1 MSNSNTSESRKKFSI
16 KINKKIF
23 IVIIILIIAAA
34 SGYKIK
40 TSLYADKGLE
50 KIAYTILK
58 LGNSINRINV
68 KGEVKGEDTV
78 KISSEVTFPIKE
90 VNFEEGDR
98 VKKGDILAVLDVSSL
113 EDKIEELES
122 SIKTDD
128 QANAIIVANA
138 KAAYDSALKLSS
150 EENNSDIQNAVSALE
165 VAKTD
170 YENKKNLYEKNKV
183 LFDNGVITE
192 QQLKD
197 CEVAY
202 DTAKSIYEKYT
213 VALDNIKEKVQ
224 LNLTTAKNNYDAA
237 VVKSQDNTKKITVEN
252 LKKDLVHK
260 NVVSTS
266 DGIIISKN
274 AAAGNNSVGTLF
286 EIQDENNTNVVLK
299 VKEIDIQ
306 KISINQKVEMKTDSM
321 GDSIINGQVI
331 DIHDIACDD
340 DKSMLDLESN
350 SEDKEAEYEVKVKI
364 IDTDCKVK
372 IGMKVQADIITDEKD
387 GVYTVPI
394 ESIIKDKDDN
404 DCVYI
409 AEKNNDGYVVK
420 AVKVT
425 KGTENDSSVEISGDE
440 IIDNVLV
447 LNSPSSYEIGSKVNI
462 KNN

>member
-50 KIAYTILK
+50 KTAYTILK

-237 VVKSQDNTKKITVEN
+237 VVKSQDNTKKLQ
-252 LKKDLVHK
+252 LK
-260 NVVSTS
+260 
-266 DGIIISKN
+266 I
-274 AAAGNNSVGTLF
+274 
-286 EIQDENNTNVVLK
+286 
-299 VKEIDIQ
+299 
-306 KISINQKVEMKTDSM
+306 
-321 GDSIINGQVI
+321 
-331 DIHDIACDD
+331 
-340 DKSMLDLESN
+340 
-350 SEDKEAEYEVKVKI
+350 
-364 IDTDCKVK
+364 
-372 IGMKVQADIITDEKD
+372 
-387 GVYTVPI
+387 
-394 ESIIKDKDDN
+394 
-404 DCVYI
+404 
-409 AEKNNDGYVVK
+409 
-420 AVKVT
+420 
-425 KGTENDSSVEISGDE
+425 
-440 IIDNVLV
+440 
-447 LNSPSSYEIGSKVNI
+447 
-462 KNN
+462 